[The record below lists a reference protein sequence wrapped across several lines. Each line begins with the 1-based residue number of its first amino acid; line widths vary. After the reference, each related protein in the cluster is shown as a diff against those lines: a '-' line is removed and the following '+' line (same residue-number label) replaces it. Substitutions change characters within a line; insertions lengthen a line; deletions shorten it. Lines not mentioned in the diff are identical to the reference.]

1 MKQPLT
7 SRLAQIIVGNQWL
20 IVAVLAVLT
29 ACASVL
35 ALQMKFD
42 FAPQSIFAG
51 NDELLRQNER
61 LREVFGQDDTALL
74 VVLEA
79 TGERD
84 VLHQEA
90 LAWQT
95 AVVSGLEARQEIK
108 AVQTI
113 ADAQESHIRFG
124 WPPSVR
130 QVPVLEPGDAVDT
143 KSAARMREFVDRSG
157 LIEGALVSED
167 RKAAAVGVAFRSNKS
182 DLDSMRGM
190 LGVVENVLQEHP
202 APEGYRIHL
211 TGLPAVRADIVKNL
225 QADQAVLIPIAGVIY
240 LAMLGF
246 LFRRVSGS
254 FVPLLAVGTGLA
266 WTLAVLV
273 LMGHSFSLVSNVLPI
288 LLLILG
294 VSNCVHIISRYAEES
309 EKSRSRREAT
319 RNMLSHMMVACL
331 LTFATTAVGFL
342 SLLTA
347 RSNAL
352 QEFAVQAAIGMG
364 LLYLSVMLTL
374 GVLLPWFR
382 PPRHTADP
390 EHRNGWA
397 QRVFRML
404 TAFVLSR
411 PRVIAAGSL
420 TLVVAAALVGSRVPV
435 NSYTIETYDEDH
447 PTIQTMRLVE
457 DKLGG
462 LLPLEISLSADDPQA
477 LRSADVMRRIA
488 ELQQFAINEDAVR
501 FARSHVDLHRELDR
515 RVEGENADLL
525 ALWPPQGEEGE
536 HRAERSARFLT
547 RAAEQM
553 EAGRFRTA
561 DGREARVLLRV
572 KDVGT
577 REMLALIDRLEGK
590 LSELFPEGSGIE
602 AHVTGDAY
610 VNARVMDH
618 LIRDLFYSLAAAT
631 VIIFAIIALLF
642 RSMRVGMIA
651 AVPNVL
657 PLFLTLGY
665 MGLRGFEMNAGNVI
679 VFTISLGIAVDD
691 TIHLLFRFREEYG
704 KRRRSREGRA
714 FLEQIGF
721 HKEHQ
726 RRRLMDSLHAAV
738 RGTGRPMVLM
748 TILIV
753 SGLAVLLFS
762 EFVPTR
768 RFAELTIVTMLG
780 ALIGDLLLLPAL
792 ITLFW
797 KQDESQE
804 ADEPLRPVPA
814 RRRARVRP
822 RIRRASRQVREVV
835 SAVLAIPRRRPLS
848 EGSRP

>member
-7 SRLAQIIVGNQWL
+7 SRLAQSIVGNQWL
-20 IVAVLAVLT
+20 ILAVLVVLT
-29 ACASVL
+29 GCASVL

-84 VLHQEA
+84 VLHRDA
-90 LAWQT
+90 LAWQSG
-95 AVVSGLEARQEIK
+95 VVSTLESRDEIK

-130 QVPVLEPGDAVDT
+130 QVPVLEPGEAVDA

-157 LIEGALVSED
+157 LMEGALISQD
-167 RKAAAVGVAFRSNKS
+167 RRAAAVGIAFRSNRS

-190 LGVVENVLQEHP
+190 LAVVEDVLQGHP
-202 APEGYRIHL
+202 APEGYRVHL
-211 TGLPAVRADIVKNL
+211 TGLPAVRADIVRNL

-240 LAMLGF
+240 LLMLGF

-254 FVPLLAVGTGLA
+254 LVPLLAVGTGLA

-309 EKSRSRREAT
+309 EKTRSRRQAT
-319 RNMLSHMMVACL
+319 RSMLSHMLVACL
-331 LTFATTAVGFL
+331 LTFSTTAIGFL

-364 LLYLSVMLTL
+364 MLYLSVMLTL

-382 PPRHTADP
+382 PPRHTPDR
-390 EHRNGWA
+390 EHRDGGT
-397 QRVFRML
+397 QRAFRAL
-404 TAFVLSR
+404 TQFVLSR
-411 PRVIAAGSL
+411 PRTIVAGSL
-420 TLVVAAALVGSRVPV
+420 ALVAAAVLAGSRVPV

-447 PTIQTMRLVE
+447 PTIRTMRLVE

-462 LLPLEISLSADDPQA
+462 LLPLEISLSADDSQT
-477 LRSADVMRRIA
+477 LRSAGTMRRIA
-488 ELQQFAINEDAVR
+488 ELQQFAMNEDAVR

-515 RVEGENADLL
+515 RVEGESSRQA
-525 ALWPPQGEEGE
+525 ALWPPEGEEGE
-536 HRAERSARFLT
+536 RRAERSARFLA

-553 EAGRFRTA
+553 EADRFRTA
-561 DGREARVLLRV
+561 DGREARVILRV

-577 REMLALIDRLEGK
+577 REMLALIGRLEGQ
-590 LSELFPEGSGIE
+590 LAELFPEGSGIE
-602 AHVTGDAY
+602 AHLTGDAY

-618 LIRDLFYSLAAAT
+618 LIRDLFYSLAAAS

-642 RSMRVGMIA
+642 RSMRVGLIA
-651 AVPNVL
+651 AIPNAL
-657 PLFLTLGY
+657 PLFITLGY

-714 FLEQIGF
+714 FLEQVGF
-721 HKEHQ
+721 YGEHQ

-748 TILIV
+748 TVLIV

-780 ALIGDLLLLPAL
+780 ALVGDLLLLPAL

-797 KQDESQE
+797 KHDDRDEAE
-804 ADEPLRPVPA
+804 EPFRPATV
-814 RRRARVRP
+814 RRRVRP
-822 RIRRASRQVREVV
+822 RIRRASRQLREVV
-835 SAVLAIPRRRPLS
+835 SAVLVIPRRRPLS
-848 EGSRP
+848 EGSQP